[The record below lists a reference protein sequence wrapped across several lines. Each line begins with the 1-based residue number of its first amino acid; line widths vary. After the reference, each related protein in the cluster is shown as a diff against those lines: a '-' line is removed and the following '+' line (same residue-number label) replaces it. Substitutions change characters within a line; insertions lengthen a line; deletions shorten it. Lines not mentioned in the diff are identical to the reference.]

1 MQIERFDHVSF
12 TVGEIDRS
20 VAFYGRFGYEP
31 SRRLRAQGIEP
42 TGEASTTDVD
52 VDIVWLRRSA
62 GGPMLELVRYVD
74 RPAERARPN
83 SRIGAAHLCFAV
95 SDLVKSYEELTAD
108 GVEFLSAPRQDQ
120 FGTSWVY
127 MRDPDGNTVEL
138 LQDPPA
144 GPDAGPDAGVPG

>member
-1 MQIERFDHVSF
+1 MQIERFDHISF

-20 VAFYGRFGYEP
+20 VAFYARFGYEP
-31 SRRLRAQGIEP
+31 VRHLQAQGIMP
-42 TGEASTTDVD
+42 TGETTSTDVE
-52 VDIVWLRRSA
+52 VDIVWLRRSE
-62 GGPMLELVRYVD
+62 GGPTLELVRYED
-74 RPAERARPN
+74 QPAERARPN

-95 SDLVKSYEELTAD
+95 SDILESYEELRAN

-120 FGTSWVY
+120 FGTGWVY

-144 GPDAGPDAGVPG
+144 GPDAGVPG

>member
-31 SRRLRAQGIEP
+31 ARRLQAQGIMR

-74 RPAERARPN
+74 QPAECARPN

-95 SDLVKSYEELTAD
+95 SDILGSYGELTAD

-120 FGTSWVY
+120 FGTGWVY

-144 GPDAGPDAGVPG
+144 GPDAGAGVPG